1 MHLTEGNAAH
11 SRPVRFWLCE
21 LMQRTT
27 TLPTPNASLCLQ
39 PGHSRIAPGGLE
51 RAKWVQQQK
60 AISLAWKQTGI
71 PLCAVQTICPCAVN
85 RCSRN
90 TLSALHRQLSH
101 AQWGPPAAPTPSAGK
116 CECCRY
122 DSMSS
127 FHAAGSRVT
136 SRTGLDCNRRSFTVS
151 TCWLAGQ
158 VTA

>member
-1 MHLTEGNAAH
+1 MHLTK
-11 SRPVRFWLCE
+11 RVCFWLCK

-27 TLPTPNASLCLQ
+27 TLPTPNASLSLQ
-39 PGHSRIAPGGLE
+39 PRHSRIAPGGLE
-51 RAKWVQQQK
+51 RAKWVQQQT

-85 RCSRN
+85 QRSRN
-90 TLSALHRQLSH
+90 TPSALHRQLSH
-101 AQWGPPAAPTPSAGK
+101 AQWGPAAPTPSAGK
-116 CECCRY
+116 CESCRY